1 MARQLRGPTPRR
13 ARAVWTPRSRTSSA
27 SCRSARARD
36 TSSVPTIRA
45 KTLSVLL
52 VAIGLALIVE
62 SFLPTETAALVGEP
76 ARPVVGFLL
85 GLAIGLVSSLLGVAG
100 GELII
105 PSFVFAFGVP
115 IRLAGTASLL
125 VSLPTVA
132 VGIVRYW
139 LHGAFADSHALRE
152 TVLPMAA
159 ASVIGAIIG
168 GVLPG
173 AIPAAV
179 LKLGLGVILIAS
191 AIRVFRH
198 APDRS

>member
-1 MARQLRGPTPRR
+1 
-13 ARAVWTPRSRTSSA
+13 
-27 SCRSARARD
+27 
-36 TSSVPTIRA
+36 
-45 KTLSVLL
+45 
-52 VAIGLALIVE
+52 
-62 SFLPTETAALVGEP
+62 
-76 ARPVVGFLL
+76 
-85 GLAIGLVSSLLGVAG
+85 
-100 GELII
+100 
-105 PSFVFAFGVP
+105 
-115 IRLAGTASLL
+115 L